1 MTEKDQSGLVA
12 APTVASARP
21 TAAAAALE
29 SDWTLNIYVRYR
41 TLFGGSSMC
50 DSSTGSLEEALIQL
64 QYALGDYYSR
74 GKRATEFSPLD
85 ASLCVLREACV
96 AAQIS
101 LFGAGSGPKDY
112 PDKSEKS
119 IF

>member
-1 MTEKDQSGLVA
+1 M
-12 APTVASARP
+12 R
-21 TAAAAALE
+21 
-29 SDWTLNIYVRYR
+29 
-41 TLFGGSSMC
+41 
-50 DSSTGSLEEALIQL
+50 DSSTGSLEKALIQL

-74 GKRATEFSPLD
+74 GKPDHRAAEFSPLD

-112 PDKSEKS
+112 RDKSALVDQSIPWHVSNRWKLEK
-119 IF
+119 IIGGNIH